1 MRRVVRPLAVFSIAS
16 ALSAI
21 VAVQLVVGGLDAR
34 GNDSRTSREYTVFG
48 AGYDLRSLKLVDAT
62 LFHIE
67 EQYVEPGRINWEDM
81 YVEALEAVERRV
93 PVCMFTR
100 EPGGSVV
107 AVEVGEYRT
116 VLEVEQ
122 VSSRRQLA
130 LELKAVAT
138 ILAEHLDEA
147 DIPNAEDNPFAQL
160 EYTLINGM
168 LSTLDPHSILLP
180 PEDAREM
187 DVENQGE
194 FGGLGITIADK
205 DRRLTIEYPFPDTPA
220 MEAGLQADDI
230 ITRIEGES
238 TINMTLDEAVKLLRG
253 PVDAPINI
261 EIERDTSEEPI
272 EFTIVRKTIP
282 LNKVEGMLL
291 DGAIAYIEIKSFHN
305 HVGAD
310 LADLLAKLHREAGG
324 QISGLVLD
332 LRGNPGGYLTQAEAV
347 SDTFLE
353 SGSIVS
359 TIDRNGRKADSTD
372 ASKMNTEPRYPIAVL
387 VNASSASA
395 SEIVAGALRN
405 NERAVIIGERS
416 FGKGSVQNLNRY
428 FDESK
433 LKLTISKYL
442 TPGDRSI
449 QSVGIP
455 ADIELRPAIV
465 DKADPDAEKPRKD
478 NLALMFWRERV
489 RRESDLDKHL
499 ERVTF
504 QNEEPAYV
512 LQYRRPG
519 DLRRRTAVLEEWV
532 PGDWEV
538 MFARDVL
545 INARGAWKR
554 GEILQSADSVVRA
567 KRKEGER
574 DIQTAFAE
582 IGIDWAYGAPYPRD
596 DTADLLLEL
605 DLGEDGRLIAGDEE
619 KVTVRLTNRTNR
631 TLHRLAVVTTDNEI
645 MGDHEFFFGKLAPG
659 QTGSYDARIRFEAG
673 YPAERTPV
681 TLEVRDAGDGVL
693 LTRKIKVPVESVK
706 LPMLTWSWSMSESDG
721 DGDGLAET
729 GELVKIDITLDNIG
743 TGPTVDPFA
752 RIRNRSGAALD
763 IVRGNV
769 SPGSVLDADG
779 QPCELL
785 KPGIDGGHIV
795 GDPKSSR
802 VLDNKAPRW
811 AKGCTRVLMPGE
823 SWSGDFLVRIRE
835 PVEGVDALDL
845 DLTVGDVRVYDFTAI
860 VLAGFPSYFDQ
871 EDHLHFDRTTSLPR
885 SQTRKP
891 PVVKITRSPDLV
903 VDGER
908 ATISGVV
915 TDDAGIAH
923 VLVFAGENKVFFQG
937 GGDTSAV
944 STVPFTAD
952 VQLKPGKNYITV
964 LATDIDGFTHT
975 ASVVTFAGNPGLAH
989 AGANEELKKVAPAP

>member
-16 ALSAI
+16 ALT
-21 VAVQLVVGGLDAR
+21 AVLVVQGIVGALDAR
-34 GNDSRTSREYTVFG
+34 GSDSTNPPEYTVFG
-48 AGYDLRSLKLVDAT
+48 NGYDLRSLKLVDAT

-107 AVEVGEYRT
+107 AIEVGEYRT

-122 VSSRRQLA
+122 ISSRRQLA
-130 LELKAVAT
+130 LELKAIAT
-138 ILAEHLDEA
+138 ILSEHISEE
-147 DIPNAEDNPFAQL
+147 DIPKADDNPFAQL

-168 LSTLDPHSILLP
+168 LSTLDPHSVLLP

-194 FGGLGITIADK
+194 FGGLGITIAEK

-220 MEAGLQADDI
+220 MDAGLQADDV

-253 PVDAPINI
+253 PVDVPINI
-261 EIERDTSEEPI
+261 EVERETSEEPI
-272 EFTIVRKTIP
+272 DFTIVRKTIP

-291 DGAIAYIEIKSFHN
+291 DGGIAYVEIKSFHN

-310 LADLLAKLHREAGG
+310 LHNLLDLLHREAGG
-324 QISGLVLD
+324 EVSGLVLD

-372 ASKMNTEPRYPIAVL
+372 AGKMNTEPRYPIAIL

-405 NERAVIIGERS
+405 NERAVIIGERT

-428 FDESK
+428 FDDSK

-465 DKADPDAEKPRKD
+465 DKADPDADKPRKED
-478 NLALMFWRERV
+478 LALLYWRERV
-489 RRESDLDKHL
+489 RREADLDKHL

-519 DLRRRTAVLEEWV
+519 DQRRRTAVLEEWV
-532 PGDWEV
+532 PNDWEV

-545 INARGAWKR
+545 ISANGRWKR
-554 GEILQSADSVVRA
+554 SEILQSADAVVRA
-567 KRKEGER
+567 KRRDGEKS
-574 DIQTAFAE
+574 IEAGFAA
-582 IGIDWAYGAPYPRD
+582 IGIDWSNGAPYPRND
-596 DTADLLLEL
+596 NPNVHVEL
-605 DLGEDGRLIAGDEE
+605 DLGDDGALIAGEDE
-619 KVTVRLTNRTNR
+619 TIAVRLTNRTNR
-631 TLHRLAVVTTDNEI
+631 ALYRVAVVTTDNEI
-645 MGDHEFFFGKLAPG
+645 MGDREFFFGKIPAG
-659 QTGSYDARIRFEAG
+659 ATRSYEARIRFEAG
-673 YPAERTPV
+673 YPAEKTPV
-681 TLEVRDAGDGVL
+681 TLEVRDSGDDAL
-693 LTRKIKVPVESVK
+693 LTRKIKVPVESVQ
-706 LPMLTWSWSMSESDG
+706 LPMLTWSWSMSEAEGNG
-721 DGDGLAET
+721 DDIAET
-729 GELVKIDITLDNIG
+729 GELVQIDVVLNNVG
-743 TGPTVDPFA
+743 TGATVDPFA
-752 RIRNRSGAALD
+752 RIRNRSGAGLD

-769 SPGSVLDADG
+769 GPGKMLDADG
-779 QPCELL
+779 APCEVL
-785 KPGIDGGHIV
+785 KPGNDGGHVV
-795 GDPKSSR
+795 GDPTSQR
-802 VLDNKAPRW
+802 VLDNKAPRY
-811 AKGCTRVLMPGE
+811 AKGCKRVLEPGE
-823 SWSGDFLVRIRE
+823 SWSGNFLVRIRE
-835 PVEGVDALDL
+835 PVDGKDELELG
-845 DLTVGDVRVYDFTAI
+845 LTVGDVRVYDYTAI
-860 VLAGFPSYFDQ
+860 VLAGFSSYFDQ
-871 EDHLHFDRTTSLPR
+871 EDHIYFDRSTTLPR
-885 SQTRKP
+885 SELRKP
-891 PVVKITRSPDLV
+891 PVVRITRSPELV

-915 TDDAGIAH
+915 TDDKGIAH

-937 GGDTSAV
+937 GGETSAV
-944 STVPFTAD
+944 ASVPFTAD
-952 VQLKPGKNYITV
+952 VKLEAGKNYITV
-964 LATDIDGFTHT
+964 LATDVDGFTHT
-975 ASVVTFAGNPGLAH
+975 ASVVTFAGNPELAK
-989 AGANEELKKVAPAP
+989 AAEGPE